1 MQLAALPKGGLGAT
15 SSLIPEAQPT
25 TGSHLYRRSSGAGV
39 LHSTLNHLQVGTA
52 GVLSAEL
59 AKAAAQ
65 VGLSLVILVQAGGR
79 PHAQQCSRLCEGHV
93 CSGGYGLFGRP

>member
-25 TGSHLYRRSSGAGV
+25 TAPHLYRRSSGAGV

-52 GVLSAEL
+52 GVSSACK
-59 AKAAAQ
+59 AKAAALL
-65 VGLSLVILVQAGGR
+65 GLA
-79 PHAQQCSRLCEGHV
+79 
-93 CSGGYGLFGRP
+93 